1 MPAPMKHLFILVIAL
16 CCVTVQCF
24 QSPSPSNLIPTQTRK
39 QSRASCALPLF
50 SSNNNDDAAPLSSNL
65 SRRQLLEVTT
75 AFAGISLS
83 FLGTREVTPQD
94 YGLWGILPVATY
106 KRKKTVMETIV
117 PGKIWT
123 FDQRLGI
130 LNVQVPLRMTVVKLQ
145 GGGLF
150 VYDPVAATPELVGY
164 IHALEKEHGE
174 VKHIVLGSVAI
185 EHKAYCGVF
194 AQKFSN
200 AQVWVTP
207 GQYSFPSNLPISWLG
222 FPAGRT
228 KLIPRSKEDAPAD
241 WNEFEFRT
249 LGPLISKDGAFG
261 ETVFF
266 HKPTETLLVTDTVL
280 EVTDDVPKIF
290 DEDPR
295 PLLFHARDTVTD
307 VVEDTI
313 DARER
318 GWRRI
323 VLFGLFFT
331 PGAINIKD
339 A

>member
-1 MPAPMKHLFILVIAL
+1 MSTLLSKLFL
-16 CCVTVQCF
+16 CFCTITLLCHNATGF
-24 QSPSPSNLIPTQTRK
+24 QSLHNCKYRTELH
-39 QSRASCALPLF
+39 
-50 SSNNNDDAAPLSSNL
+50 SSNIEDTNTLPT
-65 SRRQLLEVTT
+65 RRQVIELST
-75 AFAGISLS
+75 AAVGLTISFA
-83 FLGTREVTPQD
+83 GTRETTPQD
-94 YGLWGILPVATY
+94 YGLWGVLPVATY

-123 FDQRLGI
+123 FDQKLGV
-130 LNVQVPLRMTVVKLQ
+130 LNVQVPLRMTVIKLE

-150 VYDPVAATPELVGY
+150 VYDPVAATPELVGCVRE
-164 IHALEKEHGE
+164 LEKAHGE

-194 AQKFSN
+194 AQKFAN
-200 AQVWVTP
+200 AKVWIQP
-207 GQYSFPSNLPISWLG
+207 GQYSFPNNLPTPWLG
-222 FPAGRT
+222 FPAERT
-228 KLIPRSKEDAPAD
+228 KLIPKSKEDAPVE
-241 WNEFEFRT
+241 WSEFEFET

-266 HKPTETLLVTDTVL
+266 HKPTKTLLVTDTVL

-290 DEDPR
+290 EEDPK

-307 VVEDTI
+307 AVKDTKEV
-313 DARER
+313 RER

-331 PGAINIKD
+331 PGAIVIKD
-339 A
+339 T